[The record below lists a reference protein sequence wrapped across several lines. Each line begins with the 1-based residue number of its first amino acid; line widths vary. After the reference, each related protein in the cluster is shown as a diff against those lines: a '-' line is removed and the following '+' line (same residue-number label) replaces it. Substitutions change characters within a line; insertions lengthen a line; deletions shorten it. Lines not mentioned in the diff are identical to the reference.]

1 MNIIVVGCGKVGLTL
16 ADQLNKEGHKVTII
30 DNDEKALRHAVESID
45 VMGVQGNG
53 AMLQTQND
61 ADVRNADVLIAATN
75 SDEVNMLCCLI
86 AKKRETAVRSPAS
99 ATRSTPARSPICA
112 MS

>member
-30 DNDEKALRHAVESID
+30 DNDERALRHAVESID

-53 AMLQTQND
+53 CLLYTSD
-61 ADVRNADVLIAATN
+61 AAD
-75 SDEVNMLCCLI
+75 D
-86 AKKRETAVRSPAS
+86 
-99 ATRSTPARSPICA
+99 
-112 MS
+112 